1 MSDVALEYSGES
13 FDIKIVKNDLKLDE
27 GLQTA
32 VIISLFTDKRCRVE
46 ELNAGETDR
55 AGWWGDMFADLEG
68 DQIGSKLWLL
78 RREKQVPATLV
89 RYEEYAKESLQ
100 WLIDDKIA
108 TAVTATASF
117 PERGRVDLE
126 IGIQRPQ
133 GAVSFKYS
141 LSWNAESA
149 RE

>member
-1 MSDVALEYSGES
+1 MSDVALVYAGES
-13 FDIKIVKNDLKLDE
+13 FDISVVRNDLLLDE

-32 VIISLFTDKRCRVE
+32 IVISLFTDKRCRVE
-46 ELNAGETDR
+46 ELPSAETDR

-78 RREKQVPATLV
+78 RREKQLPATLV
-89 RYEEYAKESLQ
+89 RYEEYARESLQ
-100 WLIDDKIA
+100 WLIDDGIA
-108 TAVTATASF
+108 TAVSVTASY
-117 PERGRVDLE
+117 PETGRVDLV
-126 IGIQRPQ
+126 IAIQRPQ